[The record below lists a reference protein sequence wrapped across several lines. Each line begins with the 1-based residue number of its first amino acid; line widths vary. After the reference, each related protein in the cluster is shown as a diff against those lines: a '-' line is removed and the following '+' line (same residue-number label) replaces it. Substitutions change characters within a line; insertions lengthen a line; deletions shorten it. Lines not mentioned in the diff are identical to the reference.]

1 MERIKNIITSF
12 EWAYESKPRLF
23 ALGIVIGASIIYT
36 ANSIITDNQQLIIT
50 DLRAEN
56 KRLKEDVIIAQK
68 DCMEKL
74 KEVKEFLKYIAS

>member
-36 ANSIITDNQQLIIT
+36 VNSIITDNQQLIIT